1 MRGVRR
7 LRQSVGLAGMGGPT
21 ASEEAARFP
30 GLKGETWGTQVE
42 GRVRPNN
49 GVVDWRFGRIF
60 RPALFLVLAGE
71 IARMRIVFAASEC
84 VPFAKTGGL
93 ADVVGALPPELVKL
107 GHEVT
112 VYLPLYAGVKAHLP
126 GEWKYA
132 VRSITIP
139 FEHYNRFVGIVD
151 GGKREGVQYYFVD
164 CPDLFDRPGLY
175 GTKAGDFP
183 NNWERFG
190 LFCRTVLEA
199 AKLLG
204 VPEVFHV
211 HDWQAALIPVYLRT
225 VYSLD
230 PMLQGAA
237 VVLTIHNAGYQGWF
251 PADTTER
258 LLFPWEIFTMDKVE
272 QFDNFNFLKGGV
284 VYADML
290 TTVSRKYAEEI
301 QTPEF
306 GEKLEDVLRG
316 RAADLRGILN
326 GVDYTQWD
334 PATDGGLAAHFSAGD
349 LAGKRECRADLLHAF
364 GLENVADKTAVIG
377 IVSRFA
383 RQKGFDIVAEIAEK
397 LTERDVVAVALGTG
411 EPVYERFFREWAFW
425 HPGQVSVQIRYDDAL
440 AHKIEAGSDI
450 FLMPSRYEP
459 CGLNQI
465 YSLKYGTV
473 PVVRATGG
481 LDDTIEE
488 WNPELG
494 TGTGFKFEGLE
505 AVGLLEEIDRALAA
519 FNDKEGWKKLMRN
532 GMARD
537 YGWSGPAR
545 EYAEVYEETVRRR
558 T

>member
-1 MRGVRR
+1 MH
-7 LRQSVGLAGMGGPT
+7 
-21 ASEEAARFP
+21 
-30 GLKGETWGTQVE
+30 
-42 GRVRPNN
+42 
-49 GVVDWRFGRIF
+49 
-60 RPALFLVLAGE
+60 
-71 IARMRIVFAASEC
+71 IVFAASEC

-112 VYLPLYAGVKAHLP
+112 VYLPFYAVVKAQIKSP
-126 GEWKYA
+126 FEGEWPYA

-139 FEHYNRFVGIVD
+139 FETYNRFVGIVD
-151 GGKREGVQYYFVD
+151 GGKRNGVQYYFVD
-164 CPDLFDRPGLY
+164 CPELFDRPGLY
-175 GTKAGDFP
+175 GTKAGDYP

-190 LFCRTVLEA
+190 LFCRAVLEA

-225 VYSLD
+225 VFALD
-230 PMLQGAA
+230 PMLQEPA

-251 PADTTER
+251 PPITTER
-258 LLFPWEIFTMDKVE
+258 LLFPWEIFTMDRVE
-272 QFDNFNFLKGGV
+272 QFDNFNFLKGGL
-284 VYADML
+284 VYSDML

-301 QTPEF
+301 QTAEF
-306 GEKLEDVLRG
+306 GEKLDGLLLG

-334 PATDGGLAAHFSAGD
+334 PAKDGNLAGHFSPED
-349 LAGKRECRADLLHAF
+349 LTGKADCRADLLHAF
-364 GLENVADKTAVIG
+364 GLEKVADSTAVIG

-383 RQKGFDIVAEIAEK
+383 IQKGFDFVAEIADK
-397 LTERDVVAVALGTG
+397 LTQRDVVVVALGSG
-411 EPVYERFFREWAFW
+411 EPIFERFFRDWAFRNQ
-425 HPGQVSVQIRYDDAL
+425 GQVAVQIRYDDAL
-440 AHKIEAGSDI
+440 AHKVEAGSDM

-488 WNPELG
+488 WSPLLG
-494 TGTGFKFEGLE
+494 TGTGFKFEGLK
-505 AVGLLEEIDRALAA
+505 AAGLLEAIDRALAA
-519 FNDKEGWKKLMRN
+519 FKDKRGWKKLMLN
-532 GMARD
+532 GMEKD
-537 YGWSGPAR
+537 YGWAGPAR
-545 EYAEVYEETVRRR
+545 EYAEVYLEAVGRKR
-558 T
+558 